1 MIWEA
6 VDGRGP
12 NRQSLNLLPPVPV
25 SAAEIEHRQIVV
37 GIQREGLLI
46 GVDGLRGLAK
56 NAIGHAELKP
66 AHGVRLDAL
75 GLFAQDRQALF
86 KPPEKVEGGPET
98 VAVVTARQ
106 IVGLPKTELSLNPVR
121 FILRPVPKAIP

>member
-6 VDGRGP
+6 VDGRRP
-12 NRQSLNLLPPVPV
+12 NCQSLNLLPAVPV
-25 SAAEIEHRQIVV
+25 SAAEIEHRQIVI
-37 GIQREGLLI
+37 GIQRERLLI
-46 GVDGLRGLAK
+46 AVNGLRGLAK
-56 NAIGHAELKP
+56 VAVGRAELKP

-75 GLFAQDRQALF
+75 GLFAQDWQALF
-86 KPPEKVEGGPET
+86 KPTEKVEGGPKA

-106 IVGLPKTELSLNPVR
+106 IVGLPKTVLSLGPVR

>member
-1 MIWEA
+1 M
-6 VDGRGP
+6 
-12 NRQSLNLLPPVPV
+12 
-25 SAAEIEHRQIVV
+25 SAAEIEHRQVVV
-37 GIQREGLLI
+37 GIQRERILI

-56 NAIGHAELKP
+56 IAVGRAELKP

-75 GLFAQDRQALF
+75 GLFAQDWQALF
-86 KPPEKVEGGPET
+86 KPTEKIEGGPET

-106 IVGLPKTELSLNPVR
+106 IVGLPKTALRLGPVR